1 MRIAYVYGQPSLT
14 GIFKVS
20 NTLFDVLPN
29 NLAFLVLALI
39 PVVIWSYFWKII
51 GLWFSAKN
59 AEKAWFVVFVFV
71 NLAGFLEI
79 YYLHS
84 RKCWPFRAK

>member
-1 MRIAYVYGQPSLT
+1 LLT
-14 GIFKVS
+14 GIFKV
-20 NTLFDVLPN
+20 NKMLFGVLPD